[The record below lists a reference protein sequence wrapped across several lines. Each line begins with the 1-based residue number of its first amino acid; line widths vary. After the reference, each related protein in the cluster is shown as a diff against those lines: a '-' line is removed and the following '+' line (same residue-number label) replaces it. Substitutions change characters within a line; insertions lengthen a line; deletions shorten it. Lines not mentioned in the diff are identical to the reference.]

1 MQVLWRA
8 AADGSV
14 TRCPVRVRVRVGVRV
29 TRCQL
34 CHPNPNPNSNP
45 SSSPSPSLSLSPS
58 PSPSL
63 NNNQADAPQW
73 PARALRTR
81 APCRASV
88 YGTGDYK
95 HLLYVA
101 LRSDAHTEAATPA
114 EPFAEGG
121 T

>member
-1 MQVLWRA
+1 MPSHEAQLHYLDAEMQVLWRE

-14 TRCPVRVRVRVGVRV
+14 TRCPV
-29 TRCQL
+29 
-34 CHPNPNPNSNP
+34 
-45 SSSPSPSLSLSPS
+45 
-58 PSPSL
+58 
-63 NNNQADAPQW
+63 AAPQW

-101 LRSDAHTEAATPA
+101 LRSDAHTEAAAAA

-121 T
+121 LLMSQVAASDVAEDDLPLEACYLVITPSPSGG